1 MECFGY
7 IRGRT
12 AVHNLG
18 NVNGSN
24 CTGEVGFLL
33 CAVTYDYELVEK
45 LGGRLEI
52 NAHVMLGCHS
62 HGFVSDRT
70 DSQRS
75 TGFHLDGEVTEG
87 IGRDALRRT
96 LRRNTCTNDR
106 VIVFI
111 IDCTAEGDSRLTL
124 RLRLGIGQCEYLSAE
139 RQATSQ
145 QQSHKKMFSHKV
157 VVLIV
162 TLTSVTI
169 PFRRLG
175 NRHRG

>member
-1 MECFGY
+1 MECFGNV
-7 IRGRT
+7 RGRT
-12 AVHNLG
+12 AVHYLG

-24 CTGEVGFLL
+24 CTGEVGLFL

-52 NAHVMLGCHS
+52 NAHVMLGCYVY
-62 HGFVSDRT
+62 GLVTNRAN
-70 DSQRS
+70 SQHRP
-75 TGFHLDGEVTEG
+75 GFHLDSEVTKG
-87 IGRDALRRT
+87 IGRNALRRT

-124 RLRLGIGQCEYLSAE
+124 RLRLGICQCENLSAE

-162 TLTSVTI
+162 TLMSATT
-169 PFRRLG
+169 PF
-175 NRHRG
+175 